1 MDNLEQELVLTHR
14 FGVDGIV
21 YLTAAGKIS
30 NAQLLKFSAWA
41 DEVKALIHERAT
53 LGDNPILVLTDI
65 SGVTHFERKPIAVLR
80 EMLSYD
86 SQFPLRS
93 AVMGGNRFAILVLD
107 SIVSLLRRTD
117 LRHFKDKDT
126 AMKWLLKERKG

>member
-1 MDNLEQELVLTHR
+1 MENDDELVLAHH

-21 YLTAAGKIS
+21 YLSAAGKIS
-30 NAQLLKFSAWA
+30 NAQLLKYSSWA
-41 DEVKALIHERAT
+41 DEVKALIHERAL

-80 EMLSYD
+80 EMLAYD

-93 AVMGGNRFAILVLD
+93 AVVGGNRFAVLVLD
-107 SIVSLLRRTD
+107 SIVSLLRRND
-117 LRHFKDKDT
+117 IRHFNDKDA
-126 AMKWLLKERKG
+126 AMKWLLKGKKA